1 MPIIM
6 PKFFSPERFGVPQV
20 IAVFLLLCFF
30 GQCAYFVAQVPITQL
45 EGTYLLEGIAI
56 LGGQTHGGTPQHSP
70 LPALVSVMG
79 IAPYVLSH
87 RAQLDQFSLDR
98 LRWLVRAP
106 FLLSGLLLGASLW
119 YVARRLY
126 GNAGGYCA
134 LALYAFSP
142 VMIAR
147 SSLAGPEIVGAWA
160 CFGLIFTAIA
170 TAHTLYAPREVVLWN
185 WKRIMLLGGSIGI
198 AVGSQWSLVWLL
210 IPAVAFMFWAVPHRR
225 AAASVIVL
233 AACCVGFVILDAS
246 FGASVPAFFRA
257 LRHAHWLG
265 FAAPTGIAVIPLA
278 TFWINATAATAVAFV
293 VAIVTFIT
301 WRRTRFFGNVAPLI
315 IAAMLMAMG
324 LLLPQSGGASNFFYA
339 LPFFMLFSAGVF
351 ADLIESRLP
360 DAPIALMFVLTI
372 GQAVYSIVGLMRVFG
387 GGR

>member
-1 MPIIM
+1 M
-6 PKFFSPERFGVPQV
+6 PKFFSPERFGVPQA

-30 GQCAYFVAQVPITQL
+30 AQCAYFVSHVPLTQL

-70 LPALVSVMG
+70 LPALVSVAG
-79 IAPYVLSH
+79 IAPYVLGRH
-87 RAQLDQFSLDR
+87 AQVDQFSLDR

-106 FLLSGLLLGASLW
+106 FLIAGLMLGASLW

-142 VMIAR
+142 AVIAR
-147 SSLAGPEIVGAWA
+147 SSLAGPEILAAWA

-185 WKRIMLLGGSIGI
+185 WKRIVLLGGSIGI

-210 IPAVAFMFWAVPHRR
+210 VPALAFMFWAVPHRR
-225 AAASVIVL
+225 AAAAVIVL
-233 AACCVGFVILDAS
+233 AACCLAFVIVDVS
-246 FGASVPAFFRA
+246 FGASIPAMFRG
-257 LRHAHWLG
+257 LRNAHWLG
-265 FAAPTGIAVIPLA
+265 LAAPTGVAIVPLA
-278 TFWINATAATAVAFV
+278 SFWMNASAATAVAFV
-293 VAIVTFIT
+293 VAVATFAA
-301 WRRTRFFGNVAPLI
+301 WRRPRFFGTLAPLI
-315 IAAMLMAMG
+315 IALLLTAMG
-324 LLLPQSGGASNFFYA
+324 LLLPQSGGAANFFYA
-339 LPFFMLFSAGVF
+339 LPFYMLFSAGVF
-351 ADLIESRLP
+351 ADLVESRMP
-360 DAPIALMFVLTI
+360 DAPIALIFVLVI

-387 GGR
+387 GGAR